1 MKNVNLDQLASV
13 PEKKRREI
21 LKSMLAMSVA
31 GVGTILQGC
40 GGGAGSFSDASGTGS
55 QGGTI
60 SPNGTTA
67 PSGTTSPP
75 LAVKAISSFSIPILP
90 DTQFYPRYASEKMG
104 ELYQKLYKTINPLY
118 SNPFKTQTQWIA
130 AHSADLKIPFTI
142 HLGDVVDQ
150 SWYYTA
156 EGSSP
161 WTSSTNLVAN
171 GQLNSDQVNKE
182 WELASQ
188 AMQVLEVAKCPYSI
202 CAGNH
207 DVGAIGHDMQWGPD
221 WGVGVTGFNNDDG
234 YQDGGSHR
242 SGIFQP
248 YLQVFP
254 TERAKQQATFGG
266 RHASGFHEYHVF
278 SAEGN
283 KFLVLSLSWR
293 ASDDALAWANQV
305 IASNSTIPVILVNHQ
320 LMGIGSD
327 GSTAADTAY
336 SNYLWDKLIKNND
349 QIFMA
354 VSGHY
359 HGSCTKIKQN
369 AFGNDV
375 VLMVVDYQMA
385 YMGGNGLLR
394 LYDFD
399 LTNNKI
405 TASSFSPWVPV
416 KPSSTLNQFDVAWL
430 TDSNQSFSLD
440 FQFAKRFSSFNKN
453 FNIPVGTSTQALT
466 DIAKFLILTNYNQA
480 PQKAVVLP
488 TGSDDYPKV
497 ANTLAHWRFFNSA
510 AAEGDAF
517 PYQAG
522 QQIKDA
528 STAGVNPISLHTELG
543 KPGDL
548 IWSKDHHPLSA
559 APGSLRFLNST
570 GTRASYFTTDPN
582 SSLNT
587 EPFSNGYTVEAFIKI
602 DPGFDASVNGWMGI
616 LYRLG
621 PRSELTGFA
630 SDDGDC
636 CLMFALSN
644 LMEIQWEIVP
654 VDQNTNLT
662 CWSGSI
668 SAGQWLHIAVVNNPS
683 DSYSTTLYVE
693 GAPVLRNNSGMN
705 GVRSVK
711 PAAQMAVGCGQWAGD
726 MSTGF
731 LGSLGEIRIV
741 GTPLTSDKW
750 LTARAS

>member
-1 MKNVNLDQLASV
+1 M
-13 PEKKRREI
+13 
-21 LKSMLAMSVA
+21 
-31 GVGTILQGC
+31 
-40 GGGAGSFSDASGTGS
+40 
-55 QGGTI
+55 
-60 SPNGTTA
+60 
-67 PSGTTSPP
+67 
-75 LAVKAISSFSIPILP
+75 AISSFSIPILP

-104 ELYQKLYKTINPLY
+104 ELYQKLYTAINPLY
-118 SNPFKTQTQWIA
+118 NNPFKTQTQWIA
-130 AHSADLKIPFTI
+130 AHGADLKIPFTI

-171 GQLNSDQVNKE
+171 GQLNSDQINKE

-188 AMQVLEVAKCPYSI
+188 AMQVLEVAECPYSI

-221 WGVGVTGFNNDDG
+221 WGIGVTGFNNDDG
-234 YQDGGSHR
+234 YQDGGNHR

-266 RHASGFHEYHVF
+266 RHSSGFHEYHVF
-278 SAEGN
+278 TAEGN

-327 GSTAADTAY
+327 GTTAADTAY
-336 SNYLWDKLIKNND
+336 SNYLWEKLIKNND

-375 VLMVVDYQMA
+375 ILMVVDYQMA
-385 YMGGNGLLR
+385 YMGGNGLMR

-453 FNIPVGTSTQALT
+453 FITPVGTSTQALT
-466 DIAKFLILTNYNQA
+466 DIAKSLILTNYIQA

-497 ANTLAHWRFFNSA
+497 ANTLAHWRFFNNA
-510 AAEGDAF
+510 ASEGDAF

-528 STAGVNPISLHTELG
+528 STAGTNPISLHIELG
-543 KPGDL
+543 MPGDL

-602 DPGFDASVNGWMGI
+602 DPGFDANVNGWMGI

-621 PRSELTGFA
+621 PRSELAGFA

-654 VDQNTNLT
+654 TNQNTNLT

-668 SAGQWLHIAVVNNPS
+668 SAGQWLHIAIVNNPS
-683 DSYSTTLYVE
+683 DSYSTTMYVE

-705 GVRSVK
+705 GIRYVK
-711 PAAQMAVGCGQWAGD
+711 PADQMAIGCGQWAGG

-741 GTPLTSDKW
+741 GVPLTSDKW
-750 LTARAS
+750 LTARAN